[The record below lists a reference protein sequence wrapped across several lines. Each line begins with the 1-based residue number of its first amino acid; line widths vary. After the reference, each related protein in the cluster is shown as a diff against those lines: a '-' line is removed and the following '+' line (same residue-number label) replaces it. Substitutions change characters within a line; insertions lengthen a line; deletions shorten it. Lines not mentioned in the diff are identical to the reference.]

1 MDGCLATGGKRP
13 ALLLGALLS
22 PFLILWCHEEWA
34 CHPQVIILLGV
45 PSWGFREVVKCVQS
59 VPFQEGVRCFLS
71 CQPLPSFPQISSVS
85 GSPAFFPGLSMA
97 STVWLEEEVLEG
109 SFPAEAAAQRPY
121 PRLAP
126 NRGERQTEL
135 IRPILKKVSKPQSPP
150 ASPLVPRTH
159 SGHPQR

>member
-45 PSWGFREVVKCVQS
+45 PSWGFREVVKRVQS

-71 CQPLPSFPQISSVS
+71 CQPLPSFHQISVS

-109 SFPAEAAAQRPY
+109 DRCES
-121 PRLAP
+121 LVG
-126 NRGERQTEL
+126 GEMQGETEVLGPFFKIGL
-135 IRPILKKVSKPQSPP
+135 INSIWCCPWFG
-150 ASPLVPRTH
+150 ASWEQGL
-159 SGHPQR
+159 